1 MSDKYTVPSLDRALT
16 VLERLA
22 QTKDLTLG
30 ELAGET
36 DIPQSTLFRIMS
48 TLQER
53 KYVSRDEDQ
62 KTYRLGLRLIEL
74 GRAYLNQTDLLA
86 AAGSYL
92 KRLADTCGESV
103 FLGVLEEEE
112 VVFVRSEKSPKSA
125 ILVQRSGQRAPA
137 YCTATGLAILA
148 FRPDGEVEQ
157 LLDASDL
164 EAHTPET
171 TTNRAELRRTLE
183 TIRETRVAVVDG
195 EYNPAL
201 LCVSSP
207 VLDEKGEAVASLTVA
222 LLSAQAEDDRIEAV
236 KDKVREAARGLS
248 AERGYAVT

>member
-1 MSDKYTVPSLDRALT
+1 MSDKYKIPSLDRALT

-22 QTKDLTLG
+22 QTEDLTLG

-36 DIPQSTLFRIMS
+36 DIPQSTLFRILS

-86 AAGSYL
+86 AAGGYL

-137 YCTATGLAILA
+137 HCTATGLAMLA
-148 FRPDGEVEQ
+148 FRPDEEVEQ
-157 LLDASDL
+157 LLGASDL

-171 TTNRAELRRTLE
+171 TTSRAELRRTLE
-183 TIRETRVAVVDG
+183 TIRETGVAVVDG

-207 VLDEKGEAVASLTVA
+207 VLDEEGEAVASLTVA
-222 LLSAQAEDDRIEAV
+222 LLSAQVEDDRIEAV
-236 KDKVREAARGLS
+236 KDQVREAARGLS
-248 AERGYAVT
+248 AERGYAVK